1 MKEETKVIY
10 EKPIPL
16 KNTYNAPYWDAA
28 DRHELN
34 VQKCNTCSN
43 YNHPPGPSC
52 ANCGSID
59 LIWENLGSTITGEVY
74 TYIVSNRP
82 FLPGFQNELPTVI
95 AVVQLEEYPDIKI
108 IGNVLHGNT
117 ETVSI
122 GTKVKMVWIEA
133 TEERAIPQWVL
144 V

>member
-43 YNHPPGPSC
+43 YNHPLDR
-52 ANCGSID
+52 AAQ
-59 LIWENLGSTITGEVY
+59 T
-74 TYIVSNRP
+74 
-82 FLPGFQNELPTVI
+82 
-95 AVVQLEEYPDIKI
+95 A
-108 IGNVLHGNT
+108 
-117 ETVSI
+117 
-122 GTKVKMVWIEA
+122 EA
-133 TEERAIPQWVL
+133 SMYSGKT
-144 V
+144 